1 MIKELFNTRK
11 AADIITEILIFV
23 LVILIST
30 FILRLTWNNSLV
42 KHITVLK
49 KLDTLHLPRR
59 HPWYLKLFKS
69 YNLFTGRADTG
80 REGFHAITPTLGAV
94 DEGVRLSIFL
104 HVINLFTSPSTTHG
118 PVNFPPISRFLPG
131 CCGLEAI

>member
-49 KLDTLHLPRR
+49 KLDTFLYAL
-59 HPWYLKLFKS
+59 L
-69 YNLFTGRADTG
+69 
-80 REGFHAITPTLGAV
+80 
-94 DEGVRLSIFL
+94 LSISL
-104 HVINLFTSPSTTHG
+104 AVIRG
-118 PVNFPPISRFLPG
+118 I
-131 CCGLEAI
+131 

>member
-42 KHITVLK
+42 KHITVLE
-49 KLDTLHLPRR
+49 KLDTFLDAL
-59 HPWYLKLFKS
+59 L
-69 YNLFTGRADTG
+69 
-80 REGFHAITPTLGAV
+80 
-94 DEGVRLSIFL
+94 LSISL
-104 HVINLFTSPSTTHG
+104 AVIRG
-118 PVNFPPISRFLPG
+118 I
-131 CCGLEAI
+131 